1 MPMQGTAT
9 ESTTDRELV
18 VTRTIAAPAHI
29 VFEAW
34 SKPEHIKRWFGPVG
48 YPVTMAEMDFR
59 VGGRYRFAMTGPNGK
74 QMTPFG
80 GEYLEI
86 VPNRKLVFTDAFE
99 LPGAEEMVM
108 HVTFDEKDGKTT
120 VTVRTVFANVAQ
132 RATHVGA
139 GMEEGLNSGFDQLE
153 QVAADLLAR
162 ERQ

>member
-1 MPMQGTAT
+1 MPVQGSVA
-9 ESTTDRELV
+9 ESTADREV
-18 VTRTIAAPAHI
+18 IVTRTIDAPARL

-34 SKPEHIKRWFGPVG
+34 TKPEYIKRWFGPAP

-86 VPNRKLVFTDAFE
+86 VPNRKIVFTDAFE

-120 VTVRTVFANVAQ
+120 VTVRTVFANLAQ
-132 RATHVGA
+132 KATHVGA
-139 GMEEGLNSGFDQLE
+139 GIVEGLGLGLDQLG

-162 ERQ
+162 ERR

>member
-1 MPMQGTAT
+1 MRARESTA
-9 ESTTDRELV
+9 EPTTDRELV
-18 VTRTIAAPAHI
+18 VTRTIDAPARI

-86 VPNRKLVFTDAFE
+86 IPNRKIVFTDAFE
-99 LPGAEEMVM
+99 LPGAEDMVM
-108 HVTFDEKDGKTT
+108 HVTFDERDGKTT
-120 VTVRTVFANVAQ
+120 VTFRTVFANAAQ
-132 RATHVGA
+132 KATHVGS
-139 GMEEGLNSGFDQLE
+139 GMEEGIDSGLDQLE

-162 ERQ
+162 ERR